1 MGKAVITFKQE
12 TELTEAGS
20 LRDYWSSE
28 IDGVFV
34 KNSLSYEKEDA
45 RRFYDAL
52 IKNGGVVKKIKILER
67 TEINDKR

>member
-34 KNSLSYEKEDA
+34 KNSLSYEKEEA
-45 RRFYDAL
+45 RRFHDKL
-52 IKNGGVVKKIKILER
+52 IENGGVVEKYEVLEK
-67 TEINDKR
+67 TEIKDKR

>member
-1 MGKAVITFKQE
+1 MRKAIVTFVQE
-12 TELTEAGS
+12 TELTEAG
-20 LRDYWSSE
+20 LKDHWSSE

-45 RRFYDAL
+45 RRFYDSL
-52 IKNGGVVKKIKILER
+52 IENGGIVKKIQILER